1 MTSTITPKKR
11 SNKQL
16 RKLFKKCITLDNNEI
31 KQELRE
37 EDSTEYRSA
46 KSN

>member
-1 MTSTITPKKR
+1 MTLKKR
-11 SNKQL
+11 SNEQL
-16 RKLFKKCITLDNNEI
+16 RKLFKECITLDDDKI

-46 KSN
+46 KSD